1 MVLEIFKSGS
11 IKMNKKELAQW
22 KPTASMTVLAY
33 DSLAAHYNLWNLA
46 NEILAA
52 GEITDDLF
60 KRIGEELANKIL
72 LWRSIEAGVYK

>member
-1 MVLEIFKSGS
+1 
-11 IKMNKKELAQW
+11 MNKKEFAEW
-22 KPTASMTVLAY
+22 KLKASVTVLAY
-33 DSLAAHYNLWNLA
+33 DSLAVHYNLWNLA

-72 LWRSIEAGVYK
+72 LWRSIKAGVYK